1 MRLLG
6 SGATAKVELIRCSK
20 TGALYAMKK
29 FVNKDGRKA
38 AREVEAFTTIKS
50 RRYVI
55 VYVCGRMEGIFFII
69 F

>member
-1 MRLLG
+1 M
-6 SGATAKVELIRCSK
+6 ELIRCSK

-50 RRYVI
+50 RRYII
-55 VYVCGRMEGIFFII
+55 VRLRNDERDFFI
-69 F
+69 FLDSSH